1 MSSKNKRFFNPD
13 EQVLAIKISF
23 IVLFGLFLCF
33 FFLISLNGLYL
44 RISEKIKFSED
55 IDTFQ
60 SIAKTQSTIDFSF
73 FNQTGSLL
81 AAETKSLID
90 RLSEDIIVVRQD
102 GKVYKNGFFENISIE
117 QELLKTSESG
127 IYSKKVQEREFFFY
141 KFELQWNIIFFT
153 HEITDI
159 QKFQDILIIN
169 SLLLSL
175 LFFLVVYIIS
185 VKLAQIT
192 LKPIQENND
201 KLKEYNHYVAHE
213 LKTPLAVLRSN
224 LELSEISNQ
233 KELTQSSKEEISSM
247 ENIIDWLLFLSE
259 SSIKKEKIKIHLYD
273 FINTIIHKKY
283 KNNSIQI
290 QTPDRHITLST
301 DPFLFERMIW
311 NLLENA
317 IKYSSAGKNIL
328 VTIEKK
334 KLTIQNTTFQDIPSK
349 NLQKLFE
356 PFYQWDTS
364 HSTKGYWLWLSIV
377 KRITDIFGWKI
388 SLEKKWKVFS
398 VIITF

>member
-1 MSSKNKRFFNPD
+1 MSSKNKRFFNPE

-60 SIAKTQSTIDFSF
+60 DIAKTQNTIDFSF
-73 FNQTGSLL
+73 FNQSDSIL
-81 AAETKSLID
+81 AAETKSLIN
-90 RLSEDIIVVRQD
+90 RLSEDIIIVRQD
-102 GKVYKNGFFENISIE
+102 GKVYKNGFFEHMFIE
-117 QELLKTSESG
+117 QELLKTSQSG
-127 IYSKKVQEREFFFY
+127 IYSKKVQEREFFIY
-141 KFELQWNIIFFT
+141 KFEIQWNIIFFT

-159 QKFQDILIIN
+159 QKFQNILTIN

-175 LFFLVVYIIS
+175 LFFLVIYIIS

-192 LKPIQENND
+192 LKPIQDNNER
-201 KLKEYNHYVAHE
+201 LKEYNHYVAHE
-213 LKTPLAVLRSN
+213 LKTPLAVLRTNIELSGISDQK
-224 LELSEISNQ
+224 ELSE
-233 KELTQSSKEEISSM
+233 SSKEEISSM

-259 SSIKKEKIKIHLYD
+259 SSIKKENLKIDLND
-273 FINTIIHKKY
+273 FIQSIIRKKY
-283 KNNSIQI
+283 KNSHIEV
-290 QTPDRHITLST
+290 QTSDTPVFIFADS
-301 DPFLFERMIW
+301 FLFERMVR

-317 IKYSSAGKNIL
+317 LKYSTPKTPIL
-328 VTIEKK
+328 LIIDKK
-334 KLTIQNTTFQDIPSK
+334 RFTIQNTTFQEIAPK

-364 HSTKGYWLWLSIV
+364 HATKGYWLWLSIV
-377 KRITDIFGWKI
+377 KRICDIFWWKI

-398 VIITF
+398 VIINF